1 MQSYNRAF
9 GHNRHQCTV
18 QELTEIQTWFRCNLL
33 MRRSLQSAL
42 FLAAIGA
49 IAPQISG
56 REHSIVR
63 IFDDWAKG
71 GRSSTSPLKSH
82 TWLVRGKYSM
92 CACVEFSLEN
102 HDFMRNFV
110 LRVVNVCFLEITMT
124 SPLRSIFITRRKR
137 DMALSDTAATIFF
150 FRPCS

>member
-110 LRVVNVCFLEITMT
+110 LRVVNCTKHTLNAVAKESVWHAM
-124 SPLRSIFITRRKR
+124 LRFVLAECWKS
-137 DMALSDTAATIFF
+137 
-150 FRPCS
+150 